1 MYNSSC
7 LILYPFPTPH
17 LNLSWWSYLCI
28 LRLIFNIAWSFKS
41 FVGRKENHFNLFYH
55 VFCQGDFMRHEWYAK
70 KKLLACQ
77 ILRRKCNGMT
87 FSSTRMLLFCQRH
100 KDNPQ
105 RVFRQERSWVKNLS
119 VRYILSYC
127 FIDNNALISLYIV
140 FNS

>member
-7 LILYPFPTPH
+7 LILYPFPTSH

-28 LRLIFNIAWSFKS
+28 LRLIFNIAWSFKFLSDGKKITSPCFTMS
-41 FVGRKENHFNLFYH
+41 F
-55 VFCQGDFMRHEWYAK
+55 AK
-70 KKLLACQ
+70 AISWDTNDMQKKLLACQ

-105 RVFRQERSWVKNLS
+105 RVYRHERSWVKNLS
-119 VRYILSYC
+119 VRYIFSYW